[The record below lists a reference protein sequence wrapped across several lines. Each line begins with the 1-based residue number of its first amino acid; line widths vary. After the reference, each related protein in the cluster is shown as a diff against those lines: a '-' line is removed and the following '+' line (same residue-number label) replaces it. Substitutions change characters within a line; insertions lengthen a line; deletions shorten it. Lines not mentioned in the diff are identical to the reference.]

1 MEKSNMPTRK
11 PLRLQN
17 YDYSQEGAYF
27 LTLCAANRKAYFG
40 KIVRENVM
48 SEPYIL
54 LSPYGKILHEQLLQI
69 NQTYDTIQIAH
80 YSIMPNHL
88 HMIVFVEDGASRM
101 PPPTSVHT
109 PTNAVIPALVSTL
122 KRFTNRKSGV
132 RLWQRGY
139 YDHILRDEN
148 DYLRAWKYI
157 DENPF
162 EKG

>member
-27 LTLCAANRKAYFG
+27 LTLCAEKRKSYFG
-40 KIVRENVM
+40 KIVRENLM

-69 NQTYDTIQIAH
+69 NQTYNNIQIAH

-88 HMIVFVEDGASRM
+88 HMIVFVDDGASRT
-101 PPPTSVHT
+101 PPPTSVHA

-122 KRFTNRKSGV
+122 KRITNRKSGT